1 MSSQACATEVVRAGT
16 SPLNARDVDVLRLL
30 AEGRSTGQIAASL
43 SVSSNTARTRIRRV
57 QRKLDVGDR
66 TAAVRA
72 AEELVLL
79 LIPRP
84 RGPVAG

>member
-1 MSSQACATEVVRAGT
+1 VSHEACVTEVARADPR
-16 SPLNARDVDVLRLL
+16 PLNARDVDVLRLL

-43 SVSSNTARTRIRRV
+43 SVSRNTARTRIRRV
-57 QRKLDVGDR
+57 QRKLDVRDR
-66 TAAVRA
+66 TAAVHA